1 MAEKWIY
8 WFEEIGKEQN
18 DIVGKKCANL
28 GEMTRIGLPV
38 PKGFALSVRAEERF
52 LKETGAEDEIKK
64 YLEKYGKVDGIDAY
78 NEVSDALRKIVDSKK
93 IPKEMKDTI
102 IAYYDKM
109 CRELGPDAPVSVRSA
124 GTVSHPGQYET
135 YLNVKGKADLQ
146 EKIIKVWSSIYNA
159 RTIAAL
165 AHKGEPIWKSPLIG
179 VAVLQL
185 VNARCA
191 GVGFTCDPIS
201 GDPSQICIEGNWGF
215 GESVVAGIMTP
226 DRFVVDKK
234 TLNIVSREVREKQ
247 TRIVS
252 TTKGVVEEELPPDKQ
267 AMACVSD
274 EEIKK
279 IAELA
284 IKLEEHWGIA
294 QDMEWAVTDDIPAPD
309 NIFLLQTRP
318 VAGIKKPKAAGTSAT
333 SRSIDEIIKATFNIK

>member
-1 MAEKWIY
+1 MVEKWIF
-8 WFEEIGKEQN
+8 WFEEIGKEHN

-38 PKGFALSVRAEERF
+38 PKGFALSVGAEDMF
-52 LKETGAEDEIKK
+52 LKQTGAEAEIKR
-64 YLEKYGKVDGIDAY
+64 YLEQYGKVDGIDAF
-78 NEVSDALRKIVDSKK
+78 NEVSAALRQIVDGKK
-93 IPKEMKDTI
+93 IPKGMRDI
-102 IAYYDKM
+102 ITGYYDKM
-109 CRELGPDAPVSVRSA
+109 CQELGPSVAVSVRSA

-135 YLNVKGKADLQ
+135 YLNVKGKADLL
-146 EKIIKVWSSIYNA
+146 EKTIKVWSSIYNA

-165 AHKGEPIWKSPLIG
+165 VHKGQPVWTSPLIG

-191 GVGFTCDPIS
+191 GVSFTCDPIS
-201 GDPSQICIEGNWGF
+201 GDPSRITIEGNWGF

-226 DRFVVDKK
+226 DRFVVDRG
-234 TLNIVSREVREKQ
+234 TLNIISREVREKP

-252 TTKGVVEEELPPDKQ
+252 TGRGVVEEELPPDKR
-267 AMACVSD
+267 AEACVSD

-284 IKLEEHWGIA
+284 LKLEAHWGVA
-294 QDMEWAVTDDIPAPD
+294 QDMEWAVTDDIPAP
-309 NIFLLQTRP
+309 NNVFLLQTRP
-318 VAGIKKPKAAGTSAT
+318 VAGIKKPKAAETSAT

>member
-28 GEMTRIGLPV
+28 GEMTKIGLPV
-38 PKGFALSVRAEERF
+38 PKGFALSVGAEERF

-64 YLEKYGKVDGIDAY
+64 YLEKYGKVDSIDAY
-78 NEVSDALRKIVDSKK
+78 NEVSDALRKIVEAKK

-109 CRELGPDAPVSVRSA
+109 CKELGPDAPVSVRSA

-146 EKIIKVWSSIYNA
+146 EKIIRVWSSIYNA

-179 VAVLQL
+179 IAVLQL
-185 VNARCA
+185 INARCA

-201 GDPSQICIEGNWGF
+201 GNPSQITIEGNWGF

-226 DRFVVDKK
+226 DRWVVNRE
-234 TLNIVSREVREKQ
+234 TMTVVSRAVREKAAE
-247 TRIVS
+247 IVS
-252 TTKGVVEEELPPDKQ
+252 TAKGVVEKELPPERQ
-267 AMACVSD
+267 AKPCLTDDEIIRIAKMA
-274 EEIKK
+274 
-279 IAELA
+279 L
-284 IKLEEHWGIA
+284 KLEEHWDMP
-294 QDMEWAVTDDIPAPD
+294 QDMEWAVTDDFPAPN
-309 NIFLLQTRP
+309 NIFMLQTRP
-318 VAGIKKPKAAGTSAT
+318 VAGIKKTIKAESAT
-333 SRSIDEIIKATFNIK
+333 SRSIDEIIKSTFNIK